1 MPGGSI
7 SAIVADATPSGPV
20 VAVALPDS
28 VGPPAAGWSVNG
40 TEPAGY
46 PASSALPE
54 KDVASFQIWSNGQ
67 DLLNIPVT

>member
-1 MPGGSI
+1 MPEGTSC
-7 SAIVADATPSGPV
+7 TLW
-20 VAVALPDS
+20 AVNQD
-28 VGPPAAGWSVNG
+28 GTRFPAGGWSVNG